1 MSLVIKKKKKFKF
14 SVLSFKFYFFIKR
27 LKKLQHCNFFSFYNV
42 KILFEFIKR
51 FRFDGLSNLFLKY
64 LKYTFIC
71 LKYDFFLDPVYIL
84 LLHIECLSIPI
95 YLYKKWSKKA
105 NIPLDKMYRLYIGYR
120 VRSLFRGSKSLIGS
134 FLSVKKNCNLSLK
147 MYREFIGLYF
157 FVVSFSLNS
166 LEQNLL
172 GMFVNKRSRYV

>member
-1 MSLVIKKKKKFKF
+1 
-14 SVLSFKFYFFIKR
+14 
-27 LKKLQHCNFFSFYNV
+27 
-42 KILFEFIKR
+42 
-51 FRFDGLSNLFLKY
+51 
-64 LKYTFIC
+64 
-71 LKYDFFLDPVYIL
+71 
-84 LLHIECLSIPI
+84 
-95 YLYKKWSKKA
+95 
-105 NIPLDKMYRLYIGYR
+105 MYRLYIGYR